1 MTDENDNTLIGA
13 TEYFWDI
20 LKTVYDPEIG
30 VNIVDLGLVY
40 AVDLKNSGNE
50 KFDVSIEMTLTTPWC
65 PLADVI
71 AEEAKS
77 AVSNTG
83 KSSRV
88 DVNFTFDPPWNA
100 DMITAEGKMQLG
112 IL

>member
-1 MTDENDNTLIGA
+1 MDANDGELCGT
-13 TEYFWDI
+13 TEYFWDV

-40 AVDLKNSGNE
+40 AIDLEASDGG
-50 KFDVSIEMTLTTPWC
+50 KFDVGVAMTLTTPWC
-65 PLADVI
+65 PLAGVI
-71 AEEAKS
+71 VDEVKIAI
-77 AVSNTG
+77 SNTG
-83 KSSRV
+83 KCSRV